1 MEAEPLGLE
10 LRRVCGWLVARE
22 GALLGRGWG
31 LAVDLGRGGG

>member
-22 GALLGRGWG
+22 GGLLGHGWG
-31 LAVDLGRGGG
+31 IVGDLNRGGG